1 MLDRSQIIE
10 ALKKGKTFVA
20 YCAEDDFWRT
30 WQYDAADGDVMG
42 YRGWGV
48 VGKGAD
54 FVSLELAACEIT
66 GCIRSPRFR
75 TN

>member
-1 MLDRSQIIE
+1 MLDRNQIIE
-10 ALKKGKTFVA
+10 ALKQGKVFKA

-42 YRGWGV
+42 CRGWGAS
-48 VGKGAD
+48 GSGAD
-54 FVSLELAACEIT
+54 FVSLDLAACEIT
-66 GCIRSPRFR
+66 GYMRSPRFR

>member
-1 MLDRSQIIE
+1 MLDRNQIIE
-10 ALKKGKTFVA
+10 ALKDGKIFVA

-42 YRGWGV
+42 CRGWGK
-48 VGKGAD
+48 VGRDAD
-54 FVSLELAACEIT
+54 FTGLELAACEIIT
-66 GCIRSPRFR
+66 CMKSDRFR